1 MKIKFLLFIVFVISC
16 NELNA
21 QLLTKNS
28 QESEL
33 NKRIQ
38 LVTDRLVFGKE
49 PSITEDFVL
58 ACVTLDPQYKRRFTE
73 FSGDQ
78 SGRYLSVFSKLNIDG
93 NPINIHQLV
102 KKIIATQKSDG
113 RFGSDTLVFNT
124 TSLKDPQMALLWGNG
139 RLFTGLMDYY
149 ESYKDPEVLKS
160 AIRLADFLMSITET
174 IIKPEVISELKEKG
188 ATGFICFTQ
197 NIEGLV
203 KLYNATK
210 NQKYIQLAE
219 KIYPLLTDKGTQ
231 HSHGYLNTLRGVLM
245 LYTATQQKEQLDFVT
260 TRYNQVVESTDM
272 LVTGGVP
279 EFFGG
284 GSSADGYRDE
294 GCSEADWVMLSLE
307 LWQSTGENKYL
318 DKAEFC
324 LMNEL
329 MLNQFDSGDFGHHH
343 IEKDFGYKLSF
354 CEGRSWWCC
363 DYHCLQAMMQFK
375 NLIVTNLDGAKK
387 INFFY
392 PTEFKD
398 KDISFNFSKVGKL
411 NTNFKIKIDKTH
423 KKENTISIR
432 KPYWAKSMSLKS
444 NGIPF
449 EAKEQDGYL
458 SINKIWKEGDEIEVN
473 LDYDIRFITRQK
485 QTISLDKAKAN
496 INEIAFQFGPYLM
509 SVDDGFMPLFL
520 AEPATKNV
528 IIVDRSG
535 FKSTLNNR
543 NSKSV
548 ENTFLPEAYCKFKYI
563 HEGFYGE
570 NNVTMRPASEISNQ
584 KLANLKLWFNFRIE

>member
-1 MKIKFLLFIVFVISC
+1 MKIKLFFLIVFAISC
-16 NELNA
+16 NALNA
-21 QLLTKNS
+21 QLPTKNI
-28 QESEL
+28 QDSEL

-38 LVTDRLVFGKE
+38 LVTDRLVFGNE
-49 PSITEDFVL
+49 PSITEDFIL
-58 ACVTLDPQYKRRFTE
+58 ACVTLDPQFKRRFTE

-113 RFGSDTLVFNT
+113 RFGADTLNFNT

-160 AIRLADFLMSITET
+160 AVRLAEFLMSITENMV
-174 IIKPEVISELKEKG
+174 KPEIISELKEKG

-197 NIEGLV
+197 NVEGLV

-210 NQKYIQLAE
+210 NKKYIQLAE
-219 KIYPLLTDKGTQ
+219 KIYPLLTDKGIQ

-245 LYTATQQKEQLDFVT
+245 LYNATQQKEQLDFVT
-260 TRYNQVVESTDM
+260 SRYNLVVESTDM
-272 LVTGGVP
+272 MVTGGVP

-284 GSSADGYRDE
+284 GASADGYRDE
-294 GCSEADWVMLSLE
+294 VCSEADWVMLSLE
-307 LWQSTGENKYL
+307 LWQTTGENKYL

-329 MLNQFDSGDFGHHH
+329 MLNQFESGDFGHHH

-375 NLIVTNLDGAKK
+375 NSIVTNNAGAKK
-387 INFFY
+387 INLFY
-392 PTEFKD
+392 TTEFND
-398 KDISFNFSKVGKL
+398 KDMSFNFTKVSKS
-411 NTNFKIKIDKTH
+411 NTSFKIKINQAES
-423 KKENTISIR
+423 KEIAISIR
-432 KPYWAKSMSLKS
+432 KPYWAKYMSIKI
-444 NGIPF
+444 NGSTI
-449 EAKEQDGYL
+449 EAKEQGGYL
-458 SINKIWKEGDEIEVN
+458 TLSKKWKADDEIDVN
-473 LDYDIRFITRQK
+473 LDYAVSFITK
-485 QTISLDKAKAN
+485 HKEIISLENAKSNLEGVAL
-496 INEIAFQFGPYLM
+496 QFGPYLM
-509 SVDDGFMPLFL
+509 GVDDGFMPLFL

-528 IIVDRSG
+528 IIID
-535 FKSTLNNR
+535 KTLSNNCS
-543 NSKSV
+543 SKSV
-548 ENTFLPEAYCKFKYI
+548 ENTLLPEAYCTFKYT
-563 HEGFYGE
+563 HESFYGE
-570 NNVTMRPASEISNQ
+570 NNVTMRPVSEISHQ
-584 KLANLKLWFNFRIE
+584 RLANLKFWFNFKIK